1 MRNRKCLGTI
11 VLSLWLLPQ
20 MSGAATF
27 TVDTLFDNAFS
38 DDANPGDG
46 ICADESPLGTCT
58 LRAAIQEANALAGS
72 DTIEFSVAGT
82 ISPDTSNR
90 GPMPAIT
97 GPLTIDGSTAPGWV
111 PGGAPAIY
119 LDGRIISASA
129 QPFASGLVVDSGP
142 FLTVGLGLIGFP
154 WAGIEFQP
162 GSLGGLIQ
170 GCWIGLDANGDAQPH
185 PDSTSSRG
193 VLLEGDDAIIGLTG
207 TPGNFS
213 GLGNVIGGHAID
225 GITIQGDNN
234 TILGNVIGMTADG
247 MTARGNDGWGIFLS
261 DTADGNRIGD
271 GDGTDNAGNAIAN
284 NTLGGIVVDGTNNV
298 ADANTIGFKP
308 GTGVFFRSQ
317 PPAIEVG
324 GDGHVIGGAA
334 GNRIIDRNSGL
345 NPIIRL
351 GRALTGGDVPATSVL
366 VTGNQIGTQTAPLGS
381 RYGIQIAV
389 AGSTGNTIEENRI
402 NNTGIAIDIGT
413 DGNTVTGNL
422 LGVDPGLGPGN
433 DWGIRLQFASDNE
446 VTFNTIGNSNFEG
459 ILLSSGASNLILGNE
474 IGYAVGIGDIGNGRR
489 GIEIRGATNTLVQ
502 GNRIRNNGG
511 PGIGIR
517 DSLPAAGV
525 TVFGNSIRF
534 NGGIGIDFLEWD
546 GSSFA
551 PGPTLNDPGDPD
563 GGANRKMNY
572 PEFGEAVP
580 IPGTDPL
587 ETMVTYRVDA
597 DPANQTYPIVVDFYL
612 GELANGYGRRD
623 GAQFFAS
630 DTYQTPGALKTL
642 TLTLPGGVGPDW
654 HFTALAT
661 DADGNTSEFAPARSL
676 GEVLFRDSYED

>member
-1 MRNRKCLGTI
+1 MGRGQHCAVITNNPMDAPESRIRIMIKRVIGF
-11 VLSLWLLPQ
+11 LLLT
-20 MSGAATF
+20 GCGGAFAATF
-27 TVDTLFDNAFS
+27 TVGTLIDNDFS

-46 ICADESPLGTCT
+46 VCADESPLGTCT

-82 ISPDTSNR
+82 ISPDTSDR

-119 LDGRIISASA
+119 LDGRIINASA

-162 GSLGGLIQ
+162 GSLGGMIQ
-170 GCWIGLDANGDAQPH
+170 GCWFGLDANGDAQPN
-185 PDSTSSRG
+185 PGSLSSRG
-193 VLLEGDDAIIGLTG
+193 VLLEGDGAIIGLTG

-213 GLGNVIGGHAID
+213 GLGNVIGGHALD

-247 MTARGNDGWGIFLS
+247 MSARGNEGWGIYLS

-284 NTLGGIVVDGTNNV
+284 NALGGIVVDGTNNV
-298 ADANTIGFKP
+298 VDANTIGFRP

-351 GRALTGGDVPATSVL
+351 GRTLAGGDVPATNVL
-366 VTGNQIGTQTAPLGS
+366 VTGNQ
-381 RYGIQIAV
+381 
-389 AGSTGNTIEENRI
+389 
-402 NNTGIAIDIGT
+402 
-413 DGNTVTGNL
+413 
-422 LGVDPGLGPGN
+422 
-433 DWGIRLQFASDNE
+433 
-446 VTFNTIGNSNFEG
+446 
-459 ILLSSGASNLILGNE
+459 
-474 IGYAVGIGDIGNGRR
+474 
-489 GIEIRGATNTLVQ
+489 
-502 GNRIRNNGG
+502 IRNNGG

-546 GSSFA
+546 GSGFV
-551 PGPTLNDPGDPD
+551 PGPTPNDPGDPD

-597 DPANQTYPIVVDFYL
+597 DPANQAYPIVVDFYR
-612 GELANGYGRRD
+612 GERSNGYGRRD
-623 GAQFFAS
+623 GAQLFAT
-630 DTYQTPGALKTL
+630 DTYETAGALKTL

-676 GEVLFRDSYED
+676 GEVLFRDGYED